1 METEIVELTP
11 SVKLYKVGETNYY
24 LYKGE
29 KNVLIDCGLSCTA
42 EKLLEILEE
51 NIDAVLITH
60 GHFDHV
66 GGLSVILEQYD
77 AEVAA
82 HEGVAK
88 LLGKEKVVKSW
99 IKDDRE
105 FCKKAYEV
113 EAEVSEFSKKIDVAL
128 KDGDD
133 YHGLEI
139 IETPGHSPDTI
150 SIYLRRENVLIAS
163 DALGY
168 FTSSERIVPLF
179 FYNYES
185 YLESIKKIQ
194 MLRPYILGLGHV
206 YFFRG
211 KECDKAVEN
220 ALNETLK
227 LAERIKAGMSDE
239 ELIEYFIVD
248 ELKLYPDETIKASAL
263 LLKKRV
269 LGSSS

>member
-11 SVKLYKVGETNYY
+11 SVKLYKVGVINYY

-29 KNVLIDCGLSCTA
+29 KNVLIDCGLSCIA

-60 GHFDHV
+60 SHFDHV
-66 GGLSVILEQYD
+66 GGLPVILEQYD

-82 HEGVAK
+82 HESVTR
-88 LLGKEKVVKSW
+88 LLGKEKVIKSW
-99 IKDDRE
+99 IRDNRE
-105 FCKKAYEV
+105 FCKKAYEADV
-113 EAEVSEFSKKIDVAL
+113 EKMEFPQKIDVPL

-133 YHGLEI
+133 YYGLEI

-150 SIYLRRENVLIAS
+150 SIYLRKENVLTAS

-168 FTSSERIVPLF
+168 FTSSGRIVPLF

-185 YLESIKKIQ
+185 YLDSIKKIQ
-194 MLRPYILGLGHV
+194 MLRPYILGLSHI

-211 KECDKAVEN
+211 KECDKAIEN
-220 ALNETLK
+220 ALNETVK
-227 LAERIKAGMSDE
+227 LSEKIKAGMSDE
-239 ELIEYFIVD
+239 ELMEYFIVD
-248 ELKLYPDETIKASAL
+248 ELKLYPDEAMKASAL

-269 LGSSS
+269 LES

>member
-1 METEIVELTP
+1 METEVVELTP
-11 SVKLYKVGETNYY
+11 SVKLYKVGVINYY

-60 GHFDHV
+60 SHFDHI
-66 GGLSVILEQYD
+66 GGLPVILEQYD

-82 HEGVAK
+82 HESVAR
-88 LLGKEKVVKSW
+88 LLGKEKVIKSW
-99 IKDDRE
+99 MRDNGE
-105 FCKKAYEV
+105 FCKKAYE
-113 EAEVSEFSKKIDVAL
+113 AEVEESEFPKKIDVSL

-168 FTSSERIVPLF
+168 FTSSGRIVPLF

-185 YLESIKKIQ
+185 YLNSIKKIK
-194 MLRPYILGLGHV
+194 MLKPYILGLGHV

-220 ALNETLK
+220 SLNETLK
-227 LAERIKAGMSDE
+227 LADMIKSGISDE
-239 ELIEYFIVD
+239 ELLEYVIVD
-248 ELKLYPDETIKASAL
+248 ELKLYPDETIRASAL

-269 LGSSS
+269 LQS